1 VDRTQFTESSP
12 GQLRRLDLP
21 HKDWSFLP
29 DEMPIEWDFPD
40 SLWPLVV
47 EAKEALGTLDG
58 IGQTLPNPLLL
69 LRPLQ
74 NREAISSSSIE
85 GTYVTPQQL
94 LLYELDPKEP
104 AGADDQV
111 ADSAEVANYNR
122 ALQHGCEL
130 TESLPIGNRLI
141 RAMHKV
147 LMQGVRGHDKT
158 PGEFRRWQVQIGS
171 RGRYIPPQA
180 GDVDGLMNNFEKYA
194 NVDDRRYDPLVKSF
208 LLHYQFEAIHPFGDG
223 NGRVGRALL
232 ALMIYKWHG
241 HAMPWLY
248 MSTYFE
254 RFRDEYVENMFRIS
268 TTGAWDNW
276 IEFCLRGAIA
286 QATDAV
292 RRCKLFNSL
301 RADFHER
308 VKKPSPRSHQLVES
322 LFEFPV
328 VTIPSVSRSFDIQY
342 HTAQA
347 DVEKLVS
354 VGILKEIAD
363 SRPRSFNAIEIFHV
377 AFDELET
384 A

>member
-1 VDRTQFTESSP
+1 MDRTKFTENSP
-12 GQLRRLDLP
+12 GQLRQLDLP

-29 DEMPIEWDFPD
+29 DELPTEWSFPD
-40 SLWPLVV
+40 RLWPLVV
-47 EAKEALGTLDG
+47 EAKEALGRLDG

-104 AGADDQV
+104 TGTEDQV
-111 ADSAEVANYNR
+111 ADWAEVANYNR

-130 TESLPIGNRLI
+130 TDSLPIGNRLI

-158 PGEFRRWQVQIGS
+158 PGEFRRWQVQLGS
-171 RGRYIPPQA
+171 RGRYIPPHA
-180 GDVDGLMNNFEKYA
+180 GEVDRLMSNFEKYA
-194 NVDDRRYDPLVKSF
+194 NADDHRYDPLVKSF

-232 ALMIYKWHG
+232 SLMIYKWHG

-248 MSTYFE
+248 MSAYFE
-254 RFRDEYVENMFRIS
+254 RYRDEYVENMFRIS
-268 TTGAWDNW
+268 TTGAWDDW
-276 IEFCLRGAIA
+276 IEFCLRGAVA

-292 RRCKLFNSL
+292 RRCKLFNNL
-301 RADFHER
+301 RTDFHER
-308 VKKPSPRSHQLVES
+308 VKKPSRRSHQLVES

-328 VTIPSVSRSFDIQY
+328 MTIPSVSRRFDVQY
-342 HTAQA
+342 HTAKK
-347 DVEKLVS
+347 DVEILVDAG
-354 VGILKEIAD
+354 VLTEMTD
-363 SRPRSFNAIEIFHV
+363 SRPRSFSAPEILHV
-377 AFDELET
+377 AFGELDME
-384 A
+384 